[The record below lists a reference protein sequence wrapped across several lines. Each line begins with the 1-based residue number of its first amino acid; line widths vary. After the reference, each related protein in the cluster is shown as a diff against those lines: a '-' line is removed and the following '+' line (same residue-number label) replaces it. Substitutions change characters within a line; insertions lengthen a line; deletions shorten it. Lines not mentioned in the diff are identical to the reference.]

1 MILNWPIPL
10 LPIHLL
16 WVNLLT
22 DAFPALALGRE
33 SRGYNERATPRPGGA
48 HY

>member
-1 MILNWPIPL
+1 MWAKLIIFISMLLGWKIPL

-22 DAFPALALGRE
+22 DAFPALALGTE
-33 SRGYNERATPRPGGA
+33 KKEPG
-48 HY
+48 